1 MNTKPTSRD
10 LLEALG
16 ISHHNATT
24 IIQYMMIAPAVTDPK
39 SPPIIMM
46 VRALQAVLF
55 QLGATDVQ
63 NTGYLDEPTARA
75 LSAVSGDN
83 WQRMSWGA
91 NVGAVLRARDLGM
104 DLSPPSPLPLTAT
117 SGVPVAVSGPLDFL
131 PDVPGGLLTYA
142 VVGWLVY
149 RHFTKKRRSA

>member
-39 SPPIIMM
+39 SPQIILL
-46 VRALQAVLF
+46 VRAIQTVLYA
-55 QLGATDVQ
+55 LGATDVQ

-75 LSAVSGDN
+75 LGAVSGAN

-104 DLSPPSPLPLTAT
+104 DLSPPAQLPPATT

-131 PDVPGGLLTYA
+131 PDIPGGIITYA
-142 VVGWLVY
+142 VVGFLVY
-149 RHFTKKRRSA
+149 RHFTKKRRRA